1 MGCLGGGAVPTI
13 EGIDEILN
21 DVTQKIMDIKNNF
34 TNDKLLEEK
43 KQILEKR
50 HAKLKEADKSKEE
63 ELTKL
68 IKELNGKDLE
78 IDNKL
83 IKHELNKM
91 QKIYEIGLE
100 YADIL
105 KDILLKQLEKKADS
119 AIVKKQIEQIRKFT
133 PSEFLNSPFG
143 KPLKDLLAKQGLSNT
158 VLKGYIEELTQERA
172 KRRKEEREEFG
183 IKVNEYP
190 DEELYDALKKDL
202 FQEMM
207 EETGKNY
214 VSKLIGQS

>member
-21 DVTQKIMDIKNNF
+21 DVTQKILDIKNNF
-34 TNDKLLEEK
+34 TNDKLLKKK

-91 QKIYEIGLE
+91 QIIYEIGLE

-105 KDILLKQLEKKADS
+105 KDKLLKQLKKKADS
-119 AIVKKQIEQIRKFT
+119 AIVKRQIEQIRKFT

>member
-83 IKHELNKM
+83 IQHELNKM

-105 KDILLKQLEKKADS
+105 KDKLLKQLEKKADS
-119 AIVKKQIEQIRKFT
+119 AIVKRQIEQIRKFT

>member
-13 EGIDEILN
+13 EGIDEILT
-21 DVTQKIMDIKNNF
+21 DVTQKIVDIKDNF

-43 KQILEKR
+43 KEILENR
-50 HAKLKEADKSKEE
+50 HTKLKDADKSNEA

-83 IKHELNKM
+83 IKHELDKM

-105 KDILLKQLEKKADS
+105 KDKLLKQLQKKADS
-119 AIVKKQIEQIRKFT
+119 AIVKRQIEQIKKYS
-133 PSEFLNSPFG
+133 PAEFLNSPFG

>member
-13 EGIDEILN
+13 EGIDEVLT
-21 DVTQKIMDIKNNF
+21 DVTQKILDIKENF

-43 KQILEKR
+43 KEILENR
-50 HAKLKEADKSKEE
+50 HNQLKDADKSNEA

-83 IKHELNKM
+83 IKHELDKM

-105 KDILLKQLEKKADS
+105 KDKLLKQLQKKADS
-119 AIVKKQIEQIRKFT
+119 AIVKRQIEQIKKYS
-133 PSEFLNSPFG
+133 PAEFLNSPFG
-143 KPLKDLLAKQGLSNT
+143 KPLKDLLQKQGLSNT
-158 VLKGYIEELTQERA
+158 VLKSYIEELTQERA

-202 FQEMM
+202 FNEML
-207 EETGKNY
+207 EETGKNF
-214 VSKLIGQS
+214 VSKLVG

>member
-13 EGIDEILN
+13 EGIDQILA

-43 KQILEKR
+43 KQILENR
-50 HAKLKEADKSKEE
+50 HTKLKEADKSKEE

-83 IKHELNKM
+83 IQHELNKM

-105 KDILLKQLEKKADS
+105 KDKLLKQLEKKADS
-119 AIVKKQIEQIRKFT
+119 AIVKRQIEQIRKFT

>member
-43 KQILEKR
+43 KQILENR
-50 HAKLKEADKSKEE
+50 HTKLKEADKSKEE

-83 IKHELNKM
+83 IQHELNKM

-105 KDILLKQLEKKADS
+105 KDKLLKQLEKKADS
-119 AIVKKQIEQIRKFT
+119 AIVKRQIEQIRKFT